1 MCMRSKVSLHL
12 ILIFC
17 SLFLWGCSHRF
28 DRFGFFRLKA
38 AKKQDVSTMVE
49 DKNYVLRMVPLIFNH
64 DGSVLK
70 EDAANFSTFLIDKLS
85 KDPNFSLEMRPE
97 VIEQFQSTRNQADF
111 DRIRSLGLEY
121 QVEAYMRGRIKNYS
135 YRMGRRDFEISLS
148 LEIEGVN
155 THNSEVFFRFDKSFN
170 KNFRTRGRR
179 QRDMSDYNLRF
190 LYGVL
195 SAIKEDFDKQF
206 LPLIAQQKSRHG
218 GLIPSKLLSDAKGP
232 GPHPE
237 DQQMFFYLWPVTDY
251 GQESLGPQPIVIK
264 SGTEQM
270 ASSKVQQSAEYRE
283 TLKLEELERMGTKED
298 SIDPED
304 LMLRSAREAE
314 KRLSDRRSNEDQADL
329 TALTGY
335 QSIRKPSYSNNPYEK
350 MATGSA
356 PVEEESR
363 LNLALLGFHLV
374 YPESLQTTKQYQK
387 LYYLVEHEGR
397 PVSALDLENA
407 GEDVLELEVFSTSDR
422 MAVKKF
428 LEDYFHGISPNPKG
442 QIPAVFERFYLGK
455 LQIGFVVGNQAFVAN
470 THKNNRRRVEAAIAE
485 FYTNNGGITVARILD
500 QNLKHK
506 RLDKVVFQRNEKP
519 NYLPQG
525 GIAKKKTSQNIKS
538 QPKVAPR
545 YRKENVIIDSGL
557 SSPSYPTV
565 KYNNVVEERANSKQ
579 QFSSSY
585 KVADTVASTTI
596 GLEYEDGVIRNPW
609 GKDYQQL
616 DDSIVKDSRDI
627 QNDQGFSEDISGSND
642 ERQSSPYNSV
652 FFFDM
657 GRRFFLAD
665 DFLTSRRYFKLA
677 LENGYRGT
685 DVNEYLAKIERR
697 VGKNDIPEYAIS
709 GVINQATP
717 SDRLQV
723 PVVSAQV
730 TAVPTQLQNNNAQ
743 SKGVPIQ
750 SETVDFTVKNVVVNN
765 SPTMKTQRT
774 RALEDFYNEME
785 KMEEELK
792 RYTQNKRQLSTTAE
806 SFSLGPELA
815 NLAFQILALVSI
827 VLFFLSFMST
837 RRIPASPIT
846 RDLYPRND
854 KNS

>member
-1 MCMRSKVSLHL
+1 MRSKVSLHL

-38 AKKQDVSTMVE
+38 PKKQDVSTMVE

-356 PVEEESR
+356 PVEEEST

-677 LENGYRGT
+677 VENGYRGT